1 MMRIKLGFLH
11 TVRDHVTT
19 PLTLSGN
26 EDVLVLSKQSGFRRW
41 ATDEMVLAD
50 GSLRNALDRET
61 LHQWIDAWFDGV
73 DQFEVPVRVTAE

>member
-26 EDVLVLSKQSGFRRW
+26 EDVLVLSKQPGFRRW

>member
-1 MMRIKLGFLH
+1 MMKINLAFLD

-26 EDVLVLSKQSGFRRW
+26 EDVLVLSKQPGFRRW
-41 ATDEMVLAD
+41 ATNDVMLAD
-50 GSLRNALDRET
+50 GSLRNTLDREK

-73 DQFEVPVRVTAE
+73 EAE